1 MLILGVLC
9 WLFASKDKIG
19 FAVHLAC
26 VYSLKDLNLT
36 ICDIAVC
43 SQIWYVYIDFAISR
57 RKVNPILKP
66 EVGELMFIPWVALL
80 AIVIGSKINK
90 MVAVSLVVLVVGYY
104 IQKVDFVSLTLEL
117 MAVDSFVFQWMLCC
131 VLIFVPLLWYIKI
144 ENKLLLRKLFHLLA
158 LVTFMP
164 GLVSNSR
171 QSSRLMIFAFNCV
184 SVVLIIVEAIR
195 QQGNFK
201 LLNNYFNTY
210 CTH

>member
-1 MLILGVLC
+1 
-9 WLFASKDKIG
+9 
-19 FAVHLAC
+19 
-26 VYSLKDLNLT
+26 
-36 ICDIAVC
+36 
-43 SQIWYVYIDFAISR
+43 
-57 RKVNPILKP
+57 
-66 EVGELMFIPWVALL
+66 MFIPWVALL
-80 AIVIGSKINK
+80 AIVVGSKINK